1 MNSITKELE
10 DNSLSAAQGR
20 QTLGVSFK
28 HLRIRSRDFVSR
40 KALAA
45 GCRTKDRI
53 IGKPLLDEPAATA
66 LPLNILKKTE
76 LWQIQLRLFIV
87 LVGCAVGSIC
97 QAQESPA
104 NQRTEL
110 GVRQKLVQRKMVEL
124 EAKFT
129 IVAERIR
136 EKDAKRA
143 DLLIKTYQQSKEL
156 SLTKKMD
163 EVSDLLNEQKYDEA
177 DKELNEVVEIL
188 ESLIRMLTNEK
199 EKTVSAQEEIAML
212 EAFKK
217 NVQQQLQQ
225 QRKQT
230 RATEQAANKDKAGE
244 KTGAQIKALN
254 KLIEAQKKIVKE
266 TGENQDA
273 NLKAL
278 DKIADKQFEVRKQ
291 TEQLKRNIS
300 GEQKNLNPDG
310 SFKDSPPK
318 DSSNSDSPPSESDE
332 SENSLPHPPQP
343 DRKTLEEL
351 QRSQDKLTKALEE
364 LQKAN
369 ADLEAAK
376 PSEGDQAE
384 DSRPQPDQ
392 QALQEAAERQQR
404 AQEKMTKAMEEL
416 RKKTAEIGKAKPSEG
431 GQSQSTPP
439 PPPQPGQQALEE
451 SAKSQQRAEEKL
463 GSGKPTDAKRQQEKA
478 LDELEKALAELEK
491 EKRRIESLPPE
502 ILDQLA
508 KEQRRNR
515 DKTMDIVKAMEK
527 APKAKKSEDDAG
539 GQGQKPKQPGQEK
552 MEQAG
557 NAQKNAADDM
567 QQSNPEEAQE
577 EQKQAEKK
585 MEEALEEI
593 EDRLS
598 QLREETNEEKLAR
611 LESRFREMLE
621 RQNIASLMTIEIEDK
636 RSNLGQIRLRDEL
649 LILRM
654 ATEELEIRELGQ
666 QVYDLLLE
674 DGTSIVFPEV
684 VQELRDELAT
694 AADLLQSQ
702 RTDQYTQLIQKEIET
717 TIQDLLDA
725 LKKAKQ
731 EAKSGGGG
739 GGGGGKQPLLKKS
752 AELKILRMRQ
762 RRLNRRTKKLEIMR
776 EQPAMADVVEKEIS
790 DAATM
795 QKKILE
801 MTDNILK
808 KQ

>member
-1 MNSITKELE
+1 MNSVAKESSIE
-10 DNSLSAAQGR
+10 EYVAFG
-20 QTLGVSFK
+20 
-28 HLRIRSRDFVSR
+28 LR
-40 KALAA
+40 
-45 GCRTKDRI
+45 
-53 IGKPLLDEPAATA
+53 
-66 LPLNILKKTE
+66 
-76 LWQIQLRLFIV
+76 QLRLPAMV
-87 LVGCAVGSIC
+87 ALIC
-97 QAQESPA
+97 FLFASFSFGQESPP

-163 EVSDLLNEQKYDEA
+163 EVSKLLNQEKYDEA
-177 DKELNEVVEIL
+177 NQELNEVVEIL

-199 EKTVSAQEEIAML
+199 DKEVSANEEIAML
-212 EAFKK
+212 EEFKK

-230 RATEQAANKDKAGE
+230 RATEQAANKEKAGE
-244 KTGAQIKALN
+244 QVGAQIKALKN
-254 KLIEAQKKIVKE
+254 LIEAQKKIVKE

-291 TEQLKRNIS
+291 TDELKKNIS

-310 SFKDSPPK
+310 SFKASPPK
-318 DSSNSDSPPSESDE
+318 GNPNSDSPPSDGDPSKK
-332 SENSLPHPPQP
+332 SPPQP
-343 DRKTLEEL
+343 PLPDQKMLQELQKTQEEMKKTLEE
-351 QRSQDKLTKALEE
+351 SE
-364 LQKAN
+364 KAN
-369 ADLEAAK
+369 ADLEAKRSA
-376 PSEGDQAE
+376 
-384 DSRPQPDQ
+384 PQPDQ
-392 QALQEAAERQQR
+392 QAIKEAEERQQR
-404 AQEKMTKAMEEL
+404 AEEKLNELVEEL
-416 RKKTAEIGKAKPSEG
+416 KKQAEGIMKGQPSGG
-431 GQSQSTPP
+431 GQSKSSPP
-439 PPPQPGQQALEE
+439 KPPQPGQKALED

-463 GSGKPTDAKRQQEKA
+463 GSGKPADAKRQQEKA
-478 LDELEKALAELEK
+478 LDELEKALSELEK

-502 ILDQLA
+502 ILEQLA

-539 GQGQKPKQPGQEK
+539 GEGQKPKQPGQEQMK
-552 MEQAG
+552 QAGDAQQKAADNMQQDNPEQAE
-557 NAQKNAADDM
+557 K
-567 QQSNPEEAQE
+567 
-577 EQKQAEKK
+577 EQKQAEQK
-585 MEEALEEI
+585 MEKALEEI
-593 EDRLS
+593 EERLS

-611 LESRFREMLE
+611 LESRFREMFD
-621 RQNIASLMTIEIEDK
+621 RQNIASVMTIEIEDK
-636 RSNLGQIRLRDEL
+636 RSNLEQIRLRDEL
-649 LILRM
+649 LILRL

-666 QVYDLLLE
+666 QAYDLLLE
-674 DGTSIVFPEV
+674 DGTSSVFPEV
-684 VQELRDELAT
+684 VQDLRVELAS
-694 AADLLQSQ
+694 AANLLQSQ
-702 RTDQYTQLIQKEIET
+702 KTDPYTQLVQKEIEI
-717 TIQDLLDA
+717 TILDLLDA

-731 EAKSGGGG
+731 EAKKGGGGG

-776 EQPAMADVVEKEIS
+776 EQPGMVEVVEKEIS

-795 QKKILE
+795 QMKILE
-801 MTDNILK
+801 MTDTILK